1 VAGNTV
7 AIEFAG
13 DAAKLQKAAQQSDK
27 ALADVG
33 KAAGDSSDDLTNA
46 SRSANDYTDR
56 IGNLGAGLSGMTDAL
71 DSAGAAVQGLADFQS
86 AGVRRAEE
94 LARAALDV
102 AQAQEDYNQALR
114 DGKQAAIDADQAQ
127 VDLKQAQLDAATAQK
142 EYNEAVKEH
151 GRDSLEARQALID
164 LQQAGVDV
172 RQAQEDSAQAIRD
185 SAQASIDAKGATLDL
200 AAAQREANPPDL
212 QKWADQVQR
221 FTPLLSGLIA
231 VVGLVTAAQWAWNA
245 AQLASPTTWIIA
257 GIVALV
263 AVIVLIATK
272 TDWFQRAWRASWGW
286 IKNAAANTWDFLK
299 RIPGW
304 LGTAFGKVSDFIT
317 RPFKGAFNYIARGWN
332 NTIGSLSWTV
342 PGWVPGIGGN
352 SISVPNI
359 PYFHTGGKVP
369 GPPSSETLAVLQGGE
384 RIISNGEQMRGQGDG
399 WVPIRGDAV
408 IDALIEAIARR
419 VDRKGGRPATLGV
432 RFG

>member
-1 VAGNTV
+1 MAGNTV

-13 DAAKLQKAAQQSDK
+13 DAAKLQAAGKDANKTLS
-27 ALADVG
+27 DVG
-33 KAAGDSSDDLTNA
+33 QEVTNSSDQMANA
-46 SRSANDYTDR
+46 SREATDYTDR
-56 IGNLGAGLSGMTDAL
+56 IGSLGAGVSGMTDAF
-71 DSAGAAVQGLADFQS
+71 DSAGAAVQGLVDFQS
-86 AGVRRAEE
+86 QGVRRAEE

-127 VDLKQAQLDAATAQK
+127 VDLKQAQLDAAVAQE

-151 GRDSLEARQALID
+151 GRSSTEAQQAAID

-185 SAQASIDAKGATLDL
+185 GAQASIDAKGATLDL
-200 AAAQREANPPDL
+200 AGAQREANPPDM
-212 QKWADQVQR
+212 QKWADQISAI
-221 FTPLLSGLIA
+221 TPLLSGLVG
-231 VVGLVTAAQWAWNA
+231 VVGIVTAAQWAWNA
-245 AQLASPTTWIIA
+245 AQLASPTTWIIV
-257 GIVALV
+257 GIAALI

-286 IKNAAANTWDFLK
+286 IKSAASNTWDFIK

-304 LGTAFGKVSDFIT
+304 IGTAFSKVADFVS
-317 RPFKGAFNYIARGWN
+317 RPFKAAFNAIARGWN
-332 NTIGSLSWTV
+332 STIGSLSWTV

-352 SISVPNI
+352 TIDVPNL
-359 PYFHTGGKVP
+359 PTFHTGATVP
-369 GPPSSETLAVLQGGE
+369 GPPSSEMLAVLQGGE
-384 RIISNGEQMRGQGDG
+384 RVVSNGEQLQGQGG

-408 IDALIEAIARR
+408 IDALIEAIKNR

-432 RFG
+432 RFA